1 MPALKSKL
9 NANDRLIITAMK
21 IKTIKTVLGHPLN
34 QKRKVQALLTLFKR
48 GLMIRLHRHP
58 MVYPFVSGTSL
69 VVEKGMSSA
78 ELQIYTG
85 LYDHIEMLFLMHY
98 LRSED
103 TFVDIGANI
112 GVYSV
117 LASGVSGAQ
126 SLAFEPIPSTFDRL
140 RRNIVYNN
148 LTEKAKLFN
157 MGVGDKEETLT
168 FSNSLDAINHV
179 ITDSKNFSGSVMKV
193 PVNSLDNLMKGLTPN
208 FLKID
213 VEGFE
218 ANVING
224 ATETLQ
230 NKVLN
235 VIVMETNGL
244 SDQYQFGQD
253 YIHNKLLS
261 AGFVPHDYDPY
272 HRTITAI
279 SKPNPDNTIY
289 IRNIEFVSQRLKS
302 GAKIKIG
309 DLTI

>member
-1 MPALKSKL
+1 
-9 NANDRLIITAMK
+9 MK
-21 IKTIKTVLGHPLN
+21 IKTIRTVLEHPLN
-34 QKRKVQALLTLFKR
+34 KNRKAQAMLRFFKR
-48 GLMIRLHRHP
+48 GLMIRLHAHP
-58 MVYPFVSGTSL
+58 VVYPFVSGTSL
-69 VVEKGMSSA
+69 VIEKGMSSA

-85 LYDHIEMLFLMHY
+85 LYDHVEMLFLMHY
-98 LRSED
+98 LRPED

-148 LTEKAKLFN
+148 LTEKAKLYN
-157 MGVGDKEETLT
+157 MGIGDKEEKLI

-179 ITDSKNFSGSVMKV
+179 ITDKESFSGPVMEV
-193 PVNSLDNLMKGLTPN
+193 PVNSLDNLMKGLNPN

-230 NKVLN
+230 NQSLK

-244 SDQYQFGQD
+244 SDHYQFGQD

-261 AGFVPHDYDPY
+261 ANFIPHDYDPY
-272 HRTITAI
+272 QRKLTAI
-279 SKPNPDNTIY
+279 SKPNTDNTIY
-289 IRNIEFVSQRLKS
+289 IRNVEFVSQRLKS
-302 GAKIKIG
+302 GKKIKIG